1 MDSQVR
7 DMLQNPKKGTIIVIQ
22 YSSDAIS
29 VSRTI
34 CDFRSRHSC
43 SNFIKRLGIGIV
55 PGNETKNSA
64 DSEPVFVY
72 HWGDITIL
80 AHRTLI
86 SHCMIARDRVQFMR
100 SLLTVLGQ
108 VSKQNYKKLYRFN

>member
-1 MDSQVR
+1 
-7 DMLQNPKKGTIIVIQ
+7 MLFQFPEQ
-22 YSSDAIS
+22 SS
-29 VSRTI
+29 I
-34 CDFRSRHSC
+34 CDFRPRHSC
-43 SNFIKRLGIGIV
+43 SNFIKRLGIGIG
-55 PGNETKNSA
+55 PGNETKNSS

-108 VSKQNYKKLYRFN
+108 VTKGLKANLQETISFQLASQQ